1 MIYVFIDNDL
11 NLIRAVNEP
20 SEPSFWQ
27 NWLGSL
33 VRKYI
38 RAGPELEPSL
48 KTNAQTRLNR
58 EIICSGSSLGSPKRD
73 TRAEPSTRV
82 ARLDSSSRNR
92 PQFVG
97 QFAKPEPEP
106 GPSERATRALNC
118 GLGPIRLV
126 RERKKKNSKTKKNT
140 KIHSEL

>member
-1 MIYVFIDNDL
+1 MIIV
-11 NLIRAVNEP
+11 RAVNEP

-27 NWLGSL
+27 NRLGSL

-38 RAGPELEPSL
+38 RVGPELEPSL
-48 KTNAQTRLNR
+48 KSNAQTRLNR

-73 TRAEPSTRV
+73 TRAEPSTQV
-82 ARLDSSSRNR
+82 ARLDSSSGNR

-97 QFAKPEPEP
+97 QIAKPEP

-126 RERKKKNSKTKKNT
+126 RERKKKNSKQRKTPKYILNCD
-140 KIHSEL
+140 SQRLSQ

>member
-1 MIYVFIDNDL
+1 
-11 NLIRAVNEP
+11 
-20 SEPSFWQ
+20 
-27 NWLGSL
+27 

-48 KTNAQTRLNR
+48 KSNAQTRLNR

-97 QFAKPEPEP
+97 QIAKPEPEP

-126 RERKKKNSKTKKNT
+126 RERETKKKNSKQRKTTKYILNCD
-140 KIHSEL
+140 SQRLSQ